1 MKISG
6 GFIMKIL
13 ALEFSSAQRS
23 IAVFD
28 GALPGSGGLSEVIE
42 TGPPPTKAFA
52 MIEEVLKQGRLERE
66 QVECLAIGIGPGSY
80 AGIRSAL
87 AIAQGWQMGR
97 PLAVVGISSA
107 DCIAAHAQAEG
118 IRGSIQVGIDA
129 QRKEFYLADYELD
142 AMAWRETAPLRLVA
156 ASELESR
163 EKEANSSALLVGPE
177 ADRFGGR
184 RLFPSAATLA
194 RLAAGRNQP
203 LPANKMEPIYLRVT
217 TFVKAPPPRKLP
229 S

>member
-1 MKISG
+1 
-6 GFIMKIL
+6 MKIL

-28 GALPGSGGLSEVIE
+28 GALPASGGVSEVVE

-66 QVECLAIGIGPGSY
+66 QVERLAIGIGPGSY
-80 AGIRSAL
+80 SGIRSAI

-97 PLAVVGISSA
+97 PVTVIGISSA
-107 DCIAAHAQAEG
+107 DCIAAQAQAEG
-118 IRGSIQVGIDA
+118 ILGSIQVGIDA

-142 AMAWRETAPLRLVA
+142 ATGWRETGPLRLVA
-156 ASELESR
+156 VSELESR
-163 EKEANSSALLVGPE
+163 EKAGKSSALLVGPE
-177 ADRFGGR
+177 SDRFGGR

-194 RLAAGRNQP
+194 RLAVARNQP
-203 LPANKMEPIYLRVT
+203 LPANKIEPIYLRAT